1 MVEAGALFI
10 GSSAFF
16 MVIQSLLG
24 VRAFWKPSPRQERWA
39 PVFSWIHCC
48 LTIGA
53 FGILCYLHGILDFS
67 CTVVFA
73 HTQNHLPLLY
83 RLGAVWTSSEGSLL
97 LWMVILGVGGGI
109 LTRSSFQSSRERAQ
123 VLGLWGLFCLS
134 FWVLVIFFF
143 NPFTRLSRIPLE
155 GLGLNPLLHDPSLM
169 IHPPLLYLGYAGLC
183 LPFLFTLKRWI
194 CLSVLQSSPV
204 PPLDWV
210 PMMSWTLISWS
221 FLTLG
226 LMTGGIWAY
235 YELGWGGY
243 WFWDPVENIAL
254 LPWLW
259 ATAMIHW
266 GKGRPPSS
274 RGFELLTML
283 AFLFVLWGTTL
294 TRGGLLMS
302 VHSFS
307 SLPSRTLPLLV
318 MTLTWT
324 FLCLAFWGASLNLK
338 SSKNGR
344 RDLLGLFDPSLL
356 SKTPIIFLSAV
367 AVVIAFGTFLP
378 PLFAPSVSVD
388 PSFYNRTLW
397 ILMIG
402 PFALM
407 PLIPFWGR
415 FKEIFPFFLLAA
427 GVFWI
432 LLFFVTFPSFKSA
445 LCLGLSVWMGIGS
458 LPLLKQR
465 SQRAQGIGHLG
476 VALCLCGICCSS
488 FWKKDIQTPL
498 IIGEKL
504 FLEKET
510 LLFEKVTLEK
520 KPLFHQEKAF
530 FLLQG
535 ETEKEISAEKRL
547 YHPQELITSEAALHP
562 TFFHDLLVTLGDY
575 VKTDTWIVHVSLT
588 PGTWGIWLGGIL
600 MILGAIIS
608 FFKAKKQPKP
618 RKPKKYQ

>member
-1 MVEAGALFI
+1 MVEAGDLLI
-10 GSSAFF
+10 GSSALC
-16 MVIQSLLG
+16 MVIQSVLG
-24 VRAFWKPSPRQERWA
+24 VRAFWKPSHWPERLA

-83 RLGAVWTSSEGSLL
+83 RLGAVWSSSEGSLL
-97 LWMVILGVGGGI
+97 LWMVILGMGGGI
-109 LTRSSFQSSRERAQ
+109 LTRSFFQSSRERAQ
-123 VLGLWGLFCLS
+123 VLGLWGLFCFS
-134 FWVLVIFFF
+134 FWILVIFFF
-143 NPFTRLSRIPLE
+143 NPFLRLSKIPLE

-183 LPFLFTLKRWI
+183 FPFLFTLKRWI
-194 CLSVLQSSPV
+194 CLWGLQSSPV
-204 PPLDWV
+204 PPLDWA
-210 PMMSWTLISWS
+210 PIMSWTLISWS

-254 LPWLW
+254 LPWLL

-266 GKGRPPSS
+266 GKGRPLSS

-283 AFLFVLWGTTL
+283 VFLFVLWGTTL

-307 SLPSRTLPLLV
+307 SLPSRTLPLLI
-318 MTLTWT
+318 MTLIWT
-324 FLCLAFWGASLNLK
+324 FVSLAFGGASLK
-338 SSKNGR
+338 VSQNGK
-344 RDLLGLFDPSLL
+344 RDPFDVNLL
-356 SKTPIIFLSAV
+356 SKTPVLFLSIV
-367 AVVIAFGTFLP
+367 AVIIAFGTFAP
-378 PLFAPSVSVD
+378 PLFFFFFSVD
-388 PSFYNRTLW
+388 PSFYNSTLW

-432 LLFFVTFPSFKSA
+432 LLFFVTFPSVKSA

-458 LPLLKQR
+458 LPLLKR
-465 SQRAQGIGHLG
+465 PSQRAQGIGHLG

-488 FWKKDIQTPL
+488 FWKKEIQTPL

-504 FLEKET
+504 FLGKET

-535 ETEKEISAEKRL
+535 ETEQEISAEKRL
-547 YHPQELITSEAALHP
+547 YHPQELITSEATLHP
-562 TFFHDLLVTLGDY
+562 TFFHDLLISLGDY
-575 VKTDTWIVHVSLT
+575 VKADTWIVHVSLT

-600 MILGAIIS
+600 MILGGLIS
-608 FFKAKKQPKP
+608 FLKARKQQKQ
-618 RKPKKYQ
+618 RNLKKYQ